1 MILLSAGHYPKA
13 PGVTYGGLVEH
24 NLATEW
30 INIIAL
36 HIRERMAVDIIPTGP
51 LAIFKRDVDGAVVK
65 GANGKPIV
73 IGGKVHVVNEAHGGR
88 RPVALAAELHFNG
101 DAARKQRGSETMY
114 CPGSTRGKQAAS
126 IVQGRLGKVM
136 PPDRGIFDGWLKRD
150 RPGVIDYPGDVDG
163 DEHIA
168 AFLELTDPVA
178 IIIEAEFIHNRDVI
192 EAMRDE
198 ACQAIALGL
207 VQAAEALKP

>member
-1 MILLSAGHYPKA
+1 MILLSAGHYPKS

-24 NLATEW
+24 SVATEW
-30 INIIAL
+30 VNIIAF
-36 HIRERMAVDIIPTGP
+36 HVRERMAVDIIPTGP
-51 LAIFKRDVDGAVVK
+51 LAIFKRDVAGAVVK
-65 GANGKPIV
+65 AANGKPIV
-73 IGGKVHVVNEAHGGR
+73 VGGKVHVVNEAHRGR
-88 RPVALAAELHFNG
+88 RPVALVAELHFNG
-101 DAARKQRGSETMY
+101 DAARQQRGSETMY
-114 CPGSTRGKQAAS
+114 CPGSTRGKLAAS
-126 IVQGRLGKVM
+126 IVQGHLGKVL

-150 RPGVIDYPGDVDG
+150 RPGVVDYPGDVNG

-178 IIIEAEFIHNRDVI
+178 IIIEAEFIHNRAAI

-207 VQAAEALKP
+207 VQAAESLRN